1 MHKHV
6 ITARF
11 VFLLLQM
18 YSPDTGQHLHTLSP
32 DVIGSG
38 EQLPVTSIRFK
49 PSSVGD
55 KIEHTHIL
63 IATCECGVASKQQY
77 MVKQKKQKFVPN
89 KRIHPKITIDNW
101 SKLLSLSSFEVKF
114 AIKL

>member
-63 IATCECGVASKQQY
+63 IATCEYNVASVHIQY
-77 MVKQKKQKFVPN
+77 YGRTK
-89 KRIHPKITIDNW
+89 D
-101 SKLLSLSSFEVKF
+101 
-114 AIKL
+114 